1 MCLSFYKHH
10 TSKEMKNK
18 KSFVDIMLYTLVLI
32 ILVTGIFTIES
43 TLKNYIAGICIALI
57 LIIIHIFMPHFAGLD
72 SDNPKVRTMRR
83 YNFLM
88 GMVIII
94 SFALHNIF
102 PQKTVINDD
111 KFIVLLVVAITL
123 LVGNAAPK
131 LPINSIIGI
140 RLPWTMCDQ
149 DTWGIAHRVLGYCSF
164 PVAIIM
170 TIGGLYIN
178 PVIFSVGGLVVLALI
193 PSIYSCVY
201 YYKKKSM

>member
-10 TSKEMKNK
+10 TSKKMKNK
-18 KSFVDIMLYTLVLI
+18 KSFVDIMLYALVLI
-32 ILVTGIFTIES
+32 ILVTGILTIES
-43 TLKNYIAGICIALI
+43 TLKNYIGGICIALI
-57 LIIIHIFMPHFAGLD
+57 LIIMHIFMPHFAGLD

-83 YNFLM
+83 CNFLM
-88 GMVIII
+88 GIVIII
-94 SFALHNIF
+94 LFALHNIF
-102 PQKTVINDD
+102 PQKTVINND

-131 LPINSIIGI
+131 LPRNGIIGI

-149 DTWGIAHRVLGYCSF
+149 DTWDIAHRVLGYCSF
-164 PVAIIM
+164 PLAIIM

-178 PVIFSVGGLVVLALI
+178 PVIFSVGGVIVLALI
-193 PSIYSCVY
+193 PSIYSFVY